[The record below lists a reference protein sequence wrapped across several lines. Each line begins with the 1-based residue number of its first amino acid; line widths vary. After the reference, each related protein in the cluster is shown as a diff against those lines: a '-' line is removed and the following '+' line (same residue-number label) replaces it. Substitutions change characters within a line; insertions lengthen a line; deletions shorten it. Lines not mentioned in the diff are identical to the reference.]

1 VTKSPGDEY
10 VFKAPSLRNIDLT
23 PPYFHSGK
31 VWKLREAVSIMSS
44 VQLGATLTDK
54 EIDMVVTFLKSTT
67 GVQPKVVYPILPAPT
82 NKTPKPKLD

>member
-1 VTKSPGDEY
+1 MG
-10 VFKAPSLRNIDLT
+10 
-23 PPYFHSGK
+23 
-31 VWKLREAVSIMSS
+31 S

-54 EIDMVVTFLKSTT
+54 EIDVIVAFLKTTT